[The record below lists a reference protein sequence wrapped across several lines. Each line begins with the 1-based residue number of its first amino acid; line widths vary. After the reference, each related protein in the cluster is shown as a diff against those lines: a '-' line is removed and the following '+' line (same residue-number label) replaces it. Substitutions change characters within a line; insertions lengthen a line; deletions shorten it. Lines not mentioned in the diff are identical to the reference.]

1 MAAHQQPASQDD
13 GTYGSSAAAEGWR
26 RGAAARAQA
35 MGPVTER
42 MLDLAGIGVGCRVLD
57 VAAGSGEQTL
67 MAARRV
73 GPTRSVLAT
82 DIAARMLAG
91 AAEAAREA
99 GLPNVET
106 RVMDACDLRVEPE
119 SFDAAISR
127 LALMLIP
134 QRDRALG
141 GIRRALRPGGKL
153 AAIVLSTAARNPYT
167 ALPLAIARRHAGLPP
182 LPFEDPGMFA
192 LGDPPVLRRAYERA
206 GFREVSVEAV
216 SGARHFASAPEAVQA
231 RRDPG
236 LEASELMA
244 GLSDAEREAAWAE
257 VEEAFRRFE
266 GGDGIVLPIEW
277 LIGVG
282 TK

>member
-1 MAAHQQPASQDD
+1 MATHRQPASQDG
-13 GTYGSSAAAEGWR
+13 GTYGSAATAEAWR

-73 GPTRSVLAT
+73 GLTGSVLAT

-99 GLPNVET
+99 GLSNVET
-106 RVMDACDLRVEPE
+106 YVTDARDLGVEPD

-134 QRDRALG
+134 QREQALA

-153 AAIVLSTAARNPYT
+153 AASVLSTAEENPYT

-192 LGDPPVLRRAYERA
+192 LGDPAVLRRAYEQA
-206 GFREVSVEAV
+206 GFREVSVEAL
-216 SGARHFASAPEAVQA
+216 SGARRFASAPEAVQA
-231 RRDPG
+231 RRDSGP
-236 LEASELMA
+236 EASKLMA
-244 GLSDAEREAAWAE
+244 ELSDAEREAAWAE

-266 GGDGIVLPIEW
+266 GEDGIVLPIEW